1 MLCRSLFQME
11 VTERWALLETRACS
25 RSLSCRILRDFGEL
39 VFQLDCVK
47 KLLHTLTCSNLFDAL
62 RSCVPL
68 IFHQVNVVM
77 ECADNVVGVL
87 EEYGKLM
94 TGSSTCKPEHQLAY
108 HICVVEYYNSKKST
122 ESIRSVVWKDG
133 SCEEIL
139 KGQCFHSEEVLG
151 SVLACSNILTN
162 RTVTRILQEPSRH
175 APGMKDECS
184 KSETLADIGLNQ
196 ALEQV
201 QCLRKDKI
209 LGCNSALE
217 AVKKCVSQSP
227 KLMSKF
233 QNCQEKRMSV
243 LVKNY
248 IQLLKDA
255 KSCDSEHFKIYH
267 LCFLHHVESSS
278 SDVSSSCF
286 FLRDPWCPGSE
297 PNLQG
302 SAVAFSPFL
311 HLMSLSLVVL
321 LYFRLEQLHL

>member
-184 KSETLADIGLNQ
+184 
-196 ALEQV
+196 
-201 QCLRKDKI
+201 
-209 LGCNSALE
+209 ALE